1 MNLLLELIGVNAG
14 GLGSASRKVF
24 ARSGGSL
31 GRLAQNEWMLQHR
44 EVSKRHALIRY
55 ENGAYTI
62 EDTKSSNGVFVNSRD
77 NRLADGE
84 RYPLKDGD
92 TIYIEPFEIRVTLE
106 SLAQQT
112 MPAVS
117 DPFGSDDPFA
127 APRRTPSAELPG
139 WGVLPSSI
147 EQTEAVDPMELLG
160 LTPPAPTPSAPH
172 SGNLSGGSPIH
183 DYYRPPAAAPVT
195 PQEPDAIP
203 ANWWEETGATP
214 RPPEPPSPESQPR
227 PLRPRPGASEPP
239 RRPEP
244 SSPSGRAPVP
254 QPEPPPV
261 PSRPASVD
269 APSSRADQFDLNE
282 MLAGAGLD
290 PSSVTPELARTFGQI
305 LRVVVAGVMEA
316 LKARQ
321 VIKDEL
327 GVQVTMFRPADNN
340 PLKFSANVEDALHN
354 LLVRRNAAFLGPVAA
369 FEDAFDDLRNHQMAT
384 LEGIR
389 VAFESMLAEFEP
401 DRLQEQFDR
410 SMKRGSLLS
419 VPAKLLY
426 WEMYRE
432 KFGDMVRDAEASYAD
447 LFGDEFKRAY
457 EEQLRRL
464 KAQGRSDKR

>member
-1 MNLLLELIGVNAG
+1 MNLLLELTGVNAG
-14 GLGSASRKVF
+14 GLGAASRKVF
-24 ARSGGSL
+24 ARTGGSI

-92 TIYIEPFEIRVTLE
+92 TIYIEPFEIRVTLA

-112 MPAVS
+112 MPAAS

-127 APRRTPSAELPG
+127 APRRPPSGDLQD
-139 WGVLPSSI
+139 WGILPSSI
-147 EQTEAVDPMELLG
+147 DESEAVDPMKLLG
-160 LTPPAPTPSAPH
+160 LTPPAPAPSAPRI
-172 SGNLSGGSPIH
+172 GDLSGGSPLH
-183 DYYRPPAAAPVT
+183 DHYRPPAAAPVT
-195 PQEPDAIP
+195 SPSPDAIP
-203 ANWWEETGATP
+203 ANWWEETGGTP
-214 RPPEPPSPESQPR
+214 RTPEPPPSESPPR
-227 PLRPRPGASEPP
+227 PVRPRPGATESP

-244 SSPSGRAPVP
+244 SFQSERSPASPAP
-254 QPEPPPV
+254 QQA
-261 PSRPASVD
+261 PSRREAGDSD
-269 APSSRADQFDLNE
+269 SSRADQFDLRE
-282 MLAGAGLD
+282 MLTGAGLD
-290 PSSVTPELARTFGQI
+290 PSHVTPELARTFGQI
-305 LRVVVAGVMEA
+305 VRVVVAGMMEV

-354 LLVRRNAAFLGPVAA
+354 LLVKRNAAYLGPVDA

-389 VAFESMLAEFEP
+389 VAFESMLAEFDP

-426 WEMYRE
+426 WDMYRE